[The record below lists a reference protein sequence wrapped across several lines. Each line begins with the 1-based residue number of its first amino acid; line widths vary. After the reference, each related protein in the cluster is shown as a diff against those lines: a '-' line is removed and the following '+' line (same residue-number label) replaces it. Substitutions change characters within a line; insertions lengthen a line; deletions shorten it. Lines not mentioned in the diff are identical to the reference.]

1 MLQTIKN
8 IITLLASLFFLFSCS
23 DEELMNR
30 EVQVEEG
37 IPVTATLSFGASN
50 TVKVETKASD
60 IADNN
65 PVNSLAILVFNTDE
79 KKIGDTQFFSG
90 IQQNETNIEVST
102 TSGRRLVY
110 AVANYKSSLFDMT
123 NELERIQTLK
133 DLKDLAVTLP
143 SNNISVLD
151 NQFLMSGWFVGNTT
165 DQEGLCIIDADG
177 TIKNSQ
183 AADYVGK
190 IDLKR
195 IMASVKFT
203 VSCGSENAKFVADSW
218 QVKNVPSK
226 SYLIE
231 NAGAEES
238 ISGGNDDYFS
248 SKLNANFEIDADKY
262 SFSFLMLENRKN
274 PKTAPTTYDDRE
286 KMDGKSPET
295 FSVANENSTYVVIKG
310 TYEGETTEKVDNDGS
325 NKYVKAFTTY
335 YVHLGDWRG
344 GNYSNFNIFRNNR
357 YIYTVKVISVN
368 KLIVE
373 VVTDDVSEEV
383 WGADGDMFLSS
394 NNIRTFDAHYG
405 TTVISFSKQM
415 IRDFISK
422 YGQSE
427 ADFIENFK
435 IIASTPKK
443 DVEDLDWVTFRRN
456 TAGSSQFMKYKEH
469 TEDKPL
475 NADDFRKD
483 LYGACQLKD
492 GNDSIHYT
500 CFIDEYYYKDMQ
512 LKDFINQEPRTMQIW
527 TYYKS
532 NQTGSSTSS
541 VSKAAYT
548 FAQRSICTIYDL
560 DKLDENHKINGWG
573 TEWTQEGEDLKTAI
587 EKNNN
592 LNSFIDGSGVTN
604 NDLLQGRNNM
614 ITQLGVNK
622 GNGLA
627 WDDYV
632 DYTTNNLQNKYKY
645 AEYACLNRNRDLN
658 GNGKIDDDEI
668 RWYLP
673 AINQYMGY
681 SMGDNVLPEEVRLF
695 TGNTYDT
702 KFIYTSNTVVNKST
716 INLDY
721 PTTDVEPDYDTQV
734 FWACEGSSIGYFR
747 AAGEK
752 TKPYRCIRNLRDV
765 SRAVDDFVVPSP
777 QFVENGEIIQN
788 VTPQYWGGKSF
799 AYLDFIYLNPRAIRE
814 KVNQALTPHH
824 NNTEEE
830 NRLSSGIHIER
841 IQTTTPN
848 GDMVDAKIISLARA
862 VYENP
867 CASLGEGWR
876 LPNQRELT
884 ILTSHIPHEVGHNKY
899 EYTFEKISLAS
910 CTKAKY
916 SDRADRVYFNYQ
928 VTDQIHNMSMATS
941 DPRPYRCVKDR

>member
-183 AADYVGK
+183 AAGYVGK

-231 NAGAEES
+231 NAGAKES

-248 SKLNANFEIDADKY
+248 SKLNANFEIDADTY
-262 SFSFLMLENRKN
+262 SFSFLMLENRKQPN
-274 PKTAPTTYDDRE
+274 GTPASYDDRE
-286 KMDGKSPET
+286 KMDGESPET

-310 TYEGETTEKVDNDGS
+310 TYEGETIVEVDNDGS

-357 YIYTVKVISVN
+357 YIYTVKVISVD

-373 VVTDDVSEEV
+373 VVTDDGSEEV

-415 IRDFISK
+415 IRDFISEYYCK
-422 YGQSE
+422 TE
-427 ADFIENFK
+427 NDFVEKFK
-435 IIASTPKK
+435 IIASTPKSNK
-443 DVEDLDWVTFRRN
+443 TAVEDLDWVTYRRN
-456 TAGSSQFMKYKEH
+456 TAGSSQFMKYKDISTGIGE
-469 TEDKPL
+469 PL
-475 NADDFRKD
+475 NADGFRRD
-483 LYGACQLKD
+483 LYNVCQLGD

-512 LKDFINQEPRTMQIW
+512 LRDFINQEPRTMQIW
-527 TYYKS
+527 TYYKP
-532 NQTGSSTSS
+532 NTTGSSTSS

-560 DKLDENHKINGWG
+560 DKLDNNIDINGWG
-573 TEWTQEGEDLKTAI
+573 TEWTQEGEDLSTAI
-587 EKNNN
+587 NK
-592 LNSFIDGSGVTN
+592 SGFKATN

-614 ITQLGVNK
+614 ITQLGMNTSQ
-622 GNGLA
+622 LQ

-632 DYTTNNLQNKYKY
+632 DHTTNNLQENYKY

-702 KFIYTSNTVVNKST
+702 KFIYTSNTVQQKG
-716 INLDY
+716 
-721 PTTDVEPDYDTQV
+721 TTGSYDTQV
-734 FWACEGSSIGYFR
+734 FWACEGSSIGYFWDE
-747 AAGEK
+747 GTP

-765 SRAVDDFVVPSP
+765 TQVVDDFVVPSTET
-777 QFVENGEIIQN
+777 VEEKDIYLMFERPEFEG
-788 VTPQYWGGKSF
+788 TYRFK
-799 AYLDFIYLNPRAIRE
+799 YLDYIYLNPRAIRE
-814 KVNQALTPHH
+814 KVNQALTPNH

-830 NRLSSGIHIER
+830 NRLSSGINIGE
-841 IQTTTPN
+841 IQIYYN
-848 GDMVDAKIISLARA
+848 EDYFQCAKLITLARA
-862 VYENP
+862 VNENP

-884 ILTSHIPHEVGHNKY
+884 ILTSHMPVKSQNPPGQ
-899 EYTFEKISLAS
+899 YTFEKISLAS
-910 CTKAKY
+910 CTMAKY
-916 SDRADRVYFNYQ
+916 FDPNEPNRVYFNYQ
-928 VTDQIHNMSMATS
+928 YTNQIHNMSMAES
-941 DPRPYRCVKDR
+941 IGRPYRCVKDR